1 MRFTSV
7 LPVLAFLG
15 PSLAAPQPDPAALT
29 ERALPS
35 GHPPIDNQF
44 LSENGLASDHSKI
57 PQYTIKTNI
66 YPSGFSIPTQP
77 LTALPDGY
85 TVAWNGVYD
94 PQGHTVSFFP
104 SSVLQ
109 SVIAKSTTTSDPGA
123 PSATSTAPASATAS
137 PTTAQNGAVSIAPSL
152 ALWIVAVLSW
162 LNYIL

>member
-7 LPVLAFLG
+7 LPVLALLG
-15 PSLAAPQPDPAALT
+15 ASLAAPQPDPVVLT

-44 LSENGLASDHSKI
+44 LSENGLASD
-57 PQYTIKTNI
+57 YTIKTNI

-104 SSVLQ
+104 SSVVQ

-123 PSATSTAPASATAS
+123 PGATSTAPASATAS
-137 PTTAQNGAVSIAPSL
+137 PTTAQNGATTVAPSL
-152 ALWIVAVLSW
+152 AFALVSVVMTLMA
-162 LNYIL
+162 